1 LASFYSNGKSGS
13 INTGTISELVNMY
26 NGLKQS
32 GEIKKYN
39 EESTKKD
46 FILPLVEALCWTVYN
61 KGNKASSVTAEET
74 ISKREVRVHGIAK
87 N

>member
-1 LASFYSNGKSGS
+1 MTEPMDRKDYNIDFER
-13 INTGTISELVNMY
+13 IRELVSKY
-26 NGLKQS
+26 EQIKKS

-46 FILPLVEALCWTVYN
+46 FILPLFEALGWNVYN
-61 KGNKASSVTAEET
+61 RGNTDNSISAEET
-74 ISKREVRVHGIAK
+74 ISKREVIVHGIAK

>member
-1 LASFYSNGKSGS
+1 M
-13 INTGTISELVNMY
+13 TETIDRKDYNIDFERIRELVSKY
-26 NGLKQS
+26 EQIKKS

-46 FILPLVEALCWTVYN
+46 FILPLFEALGWNVYN
-61 KGNKASSVTAEET
+61 KGNKDSSVSAEET
-74 ISKREVRVHGIAK
+74 ISKREVIVHGIAK